1 MKIKRTLQ
9 GTVSSDKMDK
19 TIVVK
24 IERRIKHPIGKFI
37 TRHLKIH
44 AHDETNDASMGD
56 FVEIV
61 ETSPFSK
68 NKSWELV
75 KVIEKRSEA

>member
-9 GTVSSDKMDK
+9 GAVSSDKMDK

-24 IERRIKHPIGKFI
+24 IERRINHPIGKFI

-44 AHDETNDASMGD
+44 AHDEKNDAKIGD
-56 FVEIV
+56 LVEIV

-75 KVIEKRSEA
+75 KILETKNEA

>member
-1 MKIKRTLQ
+1 MKTKRTLQ
-9 GTVSSDKMDK
+9 GAVSSDKMDK

-44 AHDETNDASMGD
+44 AHDDKNAAKIGD
-56 FVEIV
+56 IVEIA
-61 ETSPFSK
+61 ETRPISK
-68 NKSWELV
+68 KKSWELV
-75 KVIEKRSEA
+75 KILETKTEA